1 MTLLSDSEIFEKI
14 GSDQFICEGFRK
26 QDKSCWTT
34 KDSAIQAS
42 SLDLHIGQIYIPNEE
57 GKPKYQHCLKPGQTV
72 VIRTREILDF
82 PNDVAAIGFPP
93 STMSSKGILTTNPG
107 HIDPGYRGVFHITL
121 INMGKND
128 YPLKKDDLIVT
139 LLLFKLAK
147 DKVTKGYMQRRSSL
161 CDENNS
167 CPCDKKDD
175 CTDKHAK
182 TDDITETM
190 LDYLAPDFM
199 NFEFRA
205 KKIAKEE
212 VKDAETSI
220 KNAELDLKRAD
231 SKLKYTQVVAGLL
244 ITILSLTFGYLQ
256 RETIARISSFERIN
270 AETRLQK
277 LEKNIEEYR
286 YIDKIR
292 EIEKKLI
299 DLDKRIEVAFQ
310 NKSELEN
317 NNKAKE

>member
-1 MTLLSDSEIFEKI
+1 
-14 GSDQFICEGFRK
+14 
-26 QDKSCWTT
+26 
-34 KDSAIQAS
+34 
-42 SLDLHIGQIYIPNEE
+42 
-57 GKPKYQHCLKPGQTV
+57 
-72 VIRTREILDF
+72 
-82 PNDVAAIGFPP
+82 
-93 STMSSKGILTTNPG
+93 
-107 HIDPGYRGVFHITL
+107 
-121 INMGKND
+121 
-128 YPLKKDDLIVT
+128 
-139 LLLFKLAK
+139 
-147 DKVTKGYMQRRSSL
+147 MQ
-161 CDENNS
+161 
-167 CPCDKKDD
+167 
-175 CTDKHAK
+175 
-182 TDDITETM
+182 
-190 LDYLAPDFM
+190 
-199 NFEFRA
+199 

-256 RETIARISSFERIN
+256 RETSARISSFERIN

>member
-14 GSDQFICEGFRK
+14 GSDQIICEGFRK

-72 VIRTREILDF
+72 VIRTREVLDF
-82 PNDVAAIGFPP
+82 PNNIAAIGFPP
-93 STMSSKGILTTNPG
+93 SSMSSKGILTTNPG

-161 CDENNS
+161 CDENSN
-167 CPCDKKDD
+167 CPCEKKSD

-182 TDDITETM
+182 SDDITETM

-199 NFEFRA
+199 NFESRTNQIVKRQVFLA
-205 KKIAKEE
+205 GWWKEG
-212 VKDAETSI
+212 I
-220 KNAELDLKRAD
+220 K
-231 SKLKYTQVVAGLL
+231 VFV
-244 ITILSLTFGYLQ
+244 TILVALGAGFWGYLG
-256 RETIARISSFERIN
+256 I
-270 AETRLQK
+270 
-277 LEKNIEEYR
+277 
-286 YIDKIR
+286 
-292 EIEKKLI
+292 
-299 DLDKRIEVAFQ
+299 DKRIE
-310 NKSELEN
+310 KIEN
-317 NNKAKE
+317 IKIEDRIKNMEDRIDEVGYYDKIQLKDKIDEIDKRLQLNEKTDNDSK